1 MPELEQPTDVSQ
13 PAVGDSD
20 ETSGGAPAKFLLLM
34 VELLLIAGIV
44 YVFEIEGRRLLF
56 PVLCVMIGG
65 FAVNTWLPTAFR
77 MGFFACLSVASV
89 FIVLGLANGLYVLV
103 AGGALI
109 GICFL
114 PVGLWL
120 RISILVAAGIVLVV
134 LRSQWPLPVWPVLG
148 SMFMFRLMVYV
159 YSTRKG
165 GTNPPLTTTLS
176 YFFMAPNVCFPLF
189 PVVDFSTYRDSWYN
203 GNPWEIYQKGIVCIV
218 RGLTH
223 LLLYRYIKFHL
234 VPEPYELYDVP
245 HIALFMATNYALY
258 LHVSG
263 QFHLIAGLL
272 HLFGF
277 DLPRTH
283 DRYFLA
289 SSFTD
294 IWRRINIYWKDFML
308 KMFFFPTFYSLR
320 GRGWKLGAATVAGV
334 LVVFVSTW
342 LLHSW
347 QMYWLLGRFPVTVSD
362 ASLWIGV
369 GLCVAIN
376 ALLEMR
382 RSRRHDPSAWYAA
395 FGLSARI
402 VGMFAAVSL
411 FWACWT
417 NPEFLTL
424 LAGVL
429 RRPGTAQGLAY
440 VMLGL
445 LFVVVTGAVIIR
457 LKGTLALRR
466 PMRPAL
472 SFWDSGKL
480 HAVGLAAF
488 LVIGSP
494 WFANVLSSD
503 MAGAIAEFRHEDAQ
517 AAELEQLA
525 GYYEDLNS
533 TAIQAGPMLA
543 SWSPTDEIQRAQA
556 AGFDK
561 VARPADA
568 AQELELIPGARVELN
583 GKTTS
588 INKFGMRD
596 RDTLAL
602 NKPAGT
608 TRIAIVGSSVV
619 MGYGVADDECF
630 VRVLENR
637 LNAQGSNSEHY
648 ELLNFGVGKQW
659 SSHRMVRIQRK
670 VLGFQPDALFYFA
683 HQDEFREFGNHV
695 ARMVATDELIRS
707 RPIEHILEQAQ
718 ITSTTPPGVIQNK
731 LSRDR
736 DALLAAVYRTIVED
750 CRARGILPVW
760 IYLPIGADPGNLY
773 DQLSPIARE
782 AGFVVCEVKDWAKGH
797 RFSELVIPGQPHHPH
812 AGGHVLI
819 ADALVKLLKEHPE
832 ALPSA
837 KP

>member
-1 MPELEQPTDVSQ
+1 MPELEQPTDVSP

-347 QMYWLLGRFPVTVSD
+347 KIYWLL
-362 ASLWIGV
+362 
-369 GLCVAIN
+369 
-376 ALLEMR
+376 
-382 RSRRHDPSAWYAA
+382 
-395 FGLSARI
+395 
-402 VGMFAAVSL
+402 
-411 FWACWT
+411 
-417 NPEFLTL
+417 
-424 LAGVL
+424 
-429 RRPGTAQGLAY
+429 
-440 VMLGL
+440 
-445 LFVVVTGAVIIR
+445 
-457 LKGTLALRR
+457 
-466 PMRPAL
+466 
-472 SFWDSGKL
+472 
-480 HAVGLAAF
+480 
-488 LVIGSP
+488 
-494 WFANVLSSD
+494 
-503 MAGAIAEFRHEDAQ
+503 
-517 AAELEQLA
+517 
-525 GYYEDLNS
+525 
-533 TAIQAGPMLA
+533 
-543 SWSPTDEIQRAQA
+543 
-556 AGFDK
+556 
-561 VARPADA
+561 
-568 AQELELIPGARVELN
+568 
-583 GKTTS
+583 
-588 INKFGMRD
+588 
-596 RDTLAL
+596 
-602 NKPAGT
+602 
-608 TRIAIVGSSVV
+608 
-619 MGYGVADDECF
+619 
-630 VRVLENR
+630 
-637 LNAQGSNSEHY
+637 
-648 ELLNFGVGKQW
+648 
-659 SSHRMVRIQRK
+659 
-670 VLGFQPDALFYFA
+670 
-683 HQDEFREFGNHV
+683 
-695 ARMVATDELIRS
+695 
-707 RPIEHILEQAQ
+707 
-718 ITSTTPPGVIQNK
+718 
-731 LSRDR
+731 
-736 DALLAAVYRTIVED
+736 
-750 CRARGILPVW
+750 
-760 IYLPIGADPGNLY
+760 
-773 DQLSPIARE
+773 
-782 AGFVVCEVKDWAKGH
+782 
-797 RFSELVIPGQPHHPH
+797 
-812 AGGHVLI
+812 
-819 ADALVKLLKEHPE
+819 
-832 ALPSA
+832 
-837 KP
+837 